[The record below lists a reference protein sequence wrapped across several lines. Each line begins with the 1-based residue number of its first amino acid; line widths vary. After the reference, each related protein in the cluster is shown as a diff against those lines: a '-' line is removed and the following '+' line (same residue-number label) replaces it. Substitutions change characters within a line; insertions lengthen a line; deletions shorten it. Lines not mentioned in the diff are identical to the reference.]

1 MCLNTEYILL
11 SKKKLIL
18 NFNVIDIK
26 IMIIIIINNTKCET
40 KNDKNERLKWEK
52 NAIIMFTNVQ

>member
-40 KNDKNERLKWEK
+40 KNDKDEK
-52 NAIIMFTNVQ
+52 